1 MAQLSN
7 KPQNC
12 SVLQKN

>member
-1 MAQLSN
+1 M

-12 SVLQKN
+12 SAT

>member
-1 MAQLSN
+1 M

-12 SVLQKN
+12 